1 MVSLE
6 RFDHFLHDME
16 ARRVTVVLCG
26 VRPALAKAM
35 AVTALWIGCRAD
47 RVFPE
52 EAEKFS
58 ATLKAVRHVY
68 ELSEDNPKS
77 AGFTR
82 EAAQQYFQQS
92 LKRMPSLSIRRAPL
106 PDFCAASCSARR
118 KVRCW
123 DF

>member
-16 ARRVTVVLCG
+16 ARGVTVLLCG

-35 AVTALWIGCRAD
+35 ANLRFHDWLPAHC
-47 RVFPE
+47 VFPE

-68 ELSEDNPKS
+68 ELLEDNPCDHCLQ
-77 AGFTR
+77 GEFVGVD
-82 EAAQQYFQQS
+82 Q
-92 LKRMPSLSIRRAPL
+92 PPL
-106 PDFCAASCSARR
+106 YYL
-118 KVRCW
+118 V
-123 DF
+123 